1 MIKIIA
7 EVHNKIKI
15 HKIILKQS
23 YRHVASINKNKNK
36 KFRIDKNI
44 NLDYKG
50 FNKDFRAMN
59 GRNKLM
65 KNNKINK

>member
-23 YRHVASINKNKNK
+23 YRHVASINRNK

-44 NLDYKG
+44 SLGYKD